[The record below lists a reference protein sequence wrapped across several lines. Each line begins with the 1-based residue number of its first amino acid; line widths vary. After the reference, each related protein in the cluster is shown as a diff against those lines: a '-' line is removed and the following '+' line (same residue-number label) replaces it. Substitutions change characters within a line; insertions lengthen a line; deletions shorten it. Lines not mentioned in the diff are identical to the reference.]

1 MLYKGSLFFPHFH
14 EVLHFSKFF
23 QKFSNIILNKYIN
36 KNVNLEIIPRSQD
49 MDKSLNFSALV
60 RNSLKDY

>member
-36 KNVNLEIIPRSQD
+36 KNVNLEIISRSQD
-49 MDKSLNFSALV
+49 MDTSLNFSALV